1 MLSAFNH
8 IEPTEQTALAE
19 RLAAC
24 PDSPITVTLG
34 GGAPVVDEHGHEPP
48 ARATGTLN
56 SPGRSSRQPAPR
68 GQALRLRPHP
78 FHLGR
83 DRLQPDGRRG
93 LLAHASVVPTLRHP
107 HRTLALTP
115 VPPRGTATAPPTPP
129 VAASPSNSPCAAP
142 WTGKSEPPL
151 PDAACSSKAND

>member
-56 SPGRSSRQPAPR
+56 SPGRSSASQPRAAR
-68 GQALRLRPHP
+68 RFA
-78 FHLGR
+78 F
-83 DRLQPDGRRG
+83 DRTP
-93 LLAHASVVPTLRHP
+93 S
-107 HRTLALTP
+107 TLA
-115 VPPRGTATAPPTPP
+115 GTGSSPM
-129 VAASPSNSPCAAP
+129 AAAGCWRMPASF
-142 WTGKSEPPL
+142 PL
-151 PDAACSSKAND
+151 